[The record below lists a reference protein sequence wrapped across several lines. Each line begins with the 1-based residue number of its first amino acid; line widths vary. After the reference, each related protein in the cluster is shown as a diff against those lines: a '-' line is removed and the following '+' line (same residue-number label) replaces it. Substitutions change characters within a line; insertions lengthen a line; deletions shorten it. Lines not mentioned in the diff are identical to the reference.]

1 MDNCKE
7 YKKQEGWAPEAHEP
21 AVAYENRPETIQ
33 DAISE
38 YVWEDIRIGMKQY
51 ERGECRRVEDFL
63 KRIL

>member
-7 YKKQEGWAPEAHEP
+7 YKKQEVLMSEAHEP
-21 AVAYENRPETIQ
+21 IVSYGNRPETIQ
-33 DAISE
+33 DTISE
-38 YVWEDIRIGMKQY
+38 YVWEDIRIGMEQY